1 MKNLFKL
8 AVILSALVCM
18 PVVCLSEVNNPRVVL
33 ETNLGNIV
41 IELFSSQA
49 PITVDNFLGYVNS
62 GFYNYLL
69 FHRVVPGFMIQGG
82 AYYLDGYT
90 IYFWPPDQPP
100 IINESY
106 NGLSNLRGTIAMAR
120 SSNPNSANSQFFIN
134 EVNNPFLDRANAAD
148 GFGYCVF
155 GQVVEGMDTV
165 DDINQVPTCYVS
177 EDLANFPC
185 DPPVIIYAAYALPC
199 DSLDCS
205 NFNSDEKV
213 DFKDFA
219 FFALQW
225 MDSDCNSAN
234 DFCQQRDLDYNG
246 TVNYKDLA
254 IFADN
259 WLWGKISADVDIDGD
274 VDFIDY
280 AYFASHWLQENCIA
294 SAWCA
299 HTDFDKSGQVSMFD
313 LEIFISNWL
322 AEISVLQ

>member
-1 MKNLFKL
+1 MKKFFKL
-8 AVILSALVCM
+8 AVILSALACLQA
-18 PVVCLSEVNNPRVVL
+18 VCLSAVNNPRVVL
-33 ETNLGNIV
+33 ETNLGNMV

-62 GFYNYLL
+62 GFYDYLL
-69 FHRVVPGFMIQGG
+69 FHRVIPGFMIQGG
-82 AYYLDGYT
+82 AYYLDGYA
-90 IYFWPPDQPP
+90 IYYWPPDQPP

-120 SSNPNSANSQFFIN
+120 SSDPNSATSQFFIN

-155 GQVVEGMDTV
+155 GQVIQGMDVV
-165 DDINQVPTCYVS
+165 DDINQVPTCNVDPS
-177 EDLANFPC
+177 LPDFPC
-185 DPPVIIYAAYALPC
+185 DPPVVIYAAYVLPC
-199 DSLDCS
+199 SSPDCS

-213 DFKDFA
+213 NFEDFA

-225 MDSDCNSAN
+225 MDTDCNSAN
-234 DFCQQRDLDYNG
+234 DFCGQRDLDYNG
-246 TVNYKDLA
+246 AVDIDDFA

-259 WLWGKISADVDIDGD
+259 WLWGTIPADVDIDGN

-280 AYFASHWLQENCIA
+280 RYFASHWMEQNCIL
-294 SAWCA
+294 SDWCA
-299 HTDFDKSGQVSMFD
+299 HTDFDRNGQVDIFD

-322 AEISVLQ
+322 AEISVP